1 MRFGRRHAQLQGGVI
16 QRAWADPAQA
26 FLDRLQHGKKQ
37 VAFRTRRQAVGTGVA
52 VRSTQR
58 SRFAWGRCKLFE
70 RRINRDRKS
79 TRLNSS
85 HLGISYAVFCLKK
98 KNNASVY
105 VL

>member
-26 FLDRLQHGKKQ
+26 FLNRLQHGKKQ

-70 RRINRDRKS
+70 RRIN
-79 TRLNSS
+79 SS
-85 HLGISYAVFCLKK
+85 FLRSEERRVGKEGTSRR
-98 KNNASVY
+98 SQQQER
-105 VL
+105 